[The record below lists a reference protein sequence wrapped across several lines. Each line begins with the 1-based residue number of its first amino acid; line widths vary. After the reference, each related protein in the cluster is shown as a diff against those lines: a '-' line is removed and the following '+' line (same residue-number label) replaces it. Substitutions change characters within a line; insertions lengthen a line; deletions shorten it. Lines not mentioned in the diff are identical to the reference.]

1 MARVMENFVNP
12 PQHLASEFR
21 GKELFWYSTDTQDLY
36 NQNLQNPT
44 TFNTLKENNW
54 IDKTICYR
62 FNSHGFRTDEFIT
75 KRNFITLGCSLTQG
89 TGLCE
94 EQTWPAMVSEQ
105 LGIAVW
111 NLGVAGASNDTCYRI
126 ANYYIPLLRPEFVV
140 MLAPDTQRMEVF
152 SKDRR
157 DWPHPVNFANDRQDK
172 EGWFM
177 KEWVSDERNL
187 EIYSEK
193 IAKAIAYVCVQQGID
208 FYYYQDAWVKNTC
221 WWTKNNDYNSRARDL
236 QHPGEEINSNLAR
249 IIYQDIDNKNT
260 YASKSV

>member
-1 MARVMENFVNP
+1 
-12 PQHLASEFR
+12 
-21 GKELFWYSTDTQDLY
+21 
-36 NQNLQNPT
+36 
-44 TFNTLKENNW
+44 
-54 IDKTICYR
+54 
-62 FNSHGFRTDEFIT
+62 
-75 KRNFITLGCSLTQG
+75 
-89 TGLCE
+89 
-94 EQTWPAMVSEQ
+94 
-105 LGIAVW
+105 
-111 NLGVAGASNDTCYRI
+111 
-126 ANYYIPLLRPEFVV
+126 